1 MFQRKQNRWVR
12 AFWDY
17 LFITI
22 GCGSIAWAVVGFFQ
36 VNTIAPGGRSRLAV
50 ILYRL
55 FQFPVEVSYL
65 AINIPL
71 FILGILLLGK
81 SFGFKTF
88 YGTVMISIFLR
99 LIPHVSMTDNVLLAA
114 LIGGG
119 LTGLGLGLVFTRG
132 ATTGGT
138 DLLAAILNR
147 FLPSMKTQH
156 LLLLI
161 DVSVVIASG
170 LVSRQIETALL
181 SVVALVTIVRLVDA
195 VLEGFLASKAFWI
208 ITDLP
213 EAVSQR
219 ILKDLDRGATMMKGK
234 GAYTQGDK
242 GVLLCVVERHEIMKV
257 KRIVREVDPQS
268 FMIVADVHEVYGEGF
283 TTQ

>member
-1 MFQRKQNRWVR
+1 MFQRQQNRWVR

-17 LFITI
+17 LFITV

-36 VNTIAPGGRSRLAV
+36 VNTIAPGGVSGVSVL
-50 ILYRL
+50 LYKL
-55 FQFPVEVSYL
+55 FQLPVEVSYL

-71 FILGILLLGK
+71 FLLGILLLGK

-88 YGTVMISIFLR
+88 YGTVVISIFLR
-99 LIPHVSMTDNVLLAA
+99 LIPHVSMTNNVLLAA

-147 FLPSMKTQH
+147 FFPSMKTQH
-156 LLLLI
+156 LLLMI
-161 DVSVVIASG
+161 DGVVVVSSG
-170 LVSRQIETALL
+170 IVNQQVETALL
-181 SVVALVTIVRLVDA
+181 SVIALVTIVRMVDA
-195 VLEGFLASKAFWI
+195 VLDGFLAAKAFWI
-208 ITDLP
+208 ITDFP
-213 EAVSQR
+213 DRVSGR
-219 ILKDLDRGATMMKGK
+219 ILEELDRGATMMKGK

-242 GVLLCVVERHEIMKV
+242 GVLLCVVERYEIV
-257 KRIVREVDPQS
+257 KMRRIMREVDPQA

-283 TTQ
+283 TAQ

>member
-1 MFQRKQNRWVR
+1 MFQRQQNRWIR

-17 LFITI
+17 LFITV

-36 VNTIAPGGRSRLAV
+36 VNTIAPGGVSGVAV
-50 ILYRL
+50 LLYKL
-55 FQFPVEVSYL
+55 FQFPVEISYL

-71 FILGILLLGK
+71 FILGVLLLGK

-88 YGTVMISIFLR
+88 YGTVMVSLFLR

-114 LIGGG
+114 MVGGG
-119 LTGLGLGLVFTRG
+119 LTGAGLGLVFTRG

-147 FLPSMKTQH
+147 FFPSMKTQH

-161 DVSVVIASG
+161 DASVVVASG
-170 LVSRQIETALL
+170 IVSHQIETALL
-181 SVVALVTIVRLVDA
+181 SVIALVTIVRLVDA
-195 VLEGFLASKAFWI
+195 VLDGFLASKAFWI
-208 ITDLP
+208 ITDTP

-219 ILKDLDRGATMMKGK
+219 ILKDMDRGATMMKGK
-234 GAYTQGDK
+234 GAYTQGEK
-242 GVLLCVVERHEIMKV
+242 GVLLCVVERYEIMKV

-283 TTQ
+283 TTK

>member
-36 VNTIAPGGRSRLAV
+36 VNTIAPGGVSGVAV

-161 DVSVVIASG
+161 DVAVVIASG